1 MPRWIEMETI
11 NWLDFGRILAGFWLD
26 KIERMLDDRMVIKKG
41 KVMNI
46 EDVREYALMLAGAN
60 EDMPYGPDWL
70 IFRIEGKIFLHI
82 WLESPEPTCAVKLEP
97 EFGLSLREHYEGVRP
112 AYHLNK
118 THWNDIYLD
127 RIDDELT
134 KQWIRQSYE
143 LVLSKLPKKLRE
155 KYL

>member
-1 MPRWIEMETI
+1 MA
-11 NWLDFGRILAGFWLD
+11 DFSYLREDIPAYLAGVAATF
-26 KIERMLDDRMVIKKG
+26 
-41 KVMNI
+41 
-46 EDVREYALMLAGAN
+46 
-60 EDMPYGPDWL
+60 
-70 IFRIEGKIFLHI
+70 
-82 WLESPEPTCAVKLEP
+82 CAVKLEP
-97 EFGLSLREHYEGVRP
+97 EFGQSLREHYEGVRP

-155 KYL
+155 KYI

>member
-1 MPRWIEMETI
+1 
-11 NWLDFGRILAGFWLD
+11 
-26 KIERMLDDRMVIKKG
+26 
-41 KVMNI
+41 MNI
-46 EDVREYALMLAGAN
+46 EDVREYALTLAGAK
-60 EDMPYGPDWL
+60 EDMPYGSDWL

-97 EFGLSLREHYEGVRP
+97 EFGQSLREHYDGVRP

-155 KYL
+155 KYI